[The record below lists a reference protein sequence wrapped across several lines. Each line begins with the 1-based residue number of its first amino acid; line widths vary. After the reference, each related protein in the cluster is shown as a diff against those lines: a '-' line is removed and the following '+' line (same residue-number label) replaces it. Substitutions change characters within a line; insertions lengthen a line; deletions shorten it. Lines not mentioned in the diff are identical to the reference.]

1 MMMPRMAAIPH
12 QLLAGPGRIRPPP
25 VSGAVSQASPIGPN
39 PALLAAAAAAAA
51 AGQIPP
57 IPPIAPNSLNAIF
70 PIGVSWLEHL
80 EE

>member
-1 MMMPRMAAIPH
+1 MMPRMAAIPH

-25 VSGAVSQASPIGPN
+25 VSGAVSQASPVGPN

-51 AGQIPP
+51 GQ